1 MWATLW
7 GYINDCCKL
16 KPKYETLMGQ
26 IHLLMVVKLFI
37 YTKILSNYN
46 CGKDFSLIIWVIMV
60 NPSSNSF
67 ANNATPLSHE
77 LSSPVTQGS
86 AASFSNNSLRERLG
100 RNYQQLRFSLEE
112 GWKKATQ
119 DTMLQ
124 TGAII
129 ASAGFIGTAVV
140 VNSAASAQSRSMLLH
155 GLDKIAQVATPFF
168 NLAVWVYSLK
178 AIADCISSVRQI
190 LNIKKNAAL
199 NTTEQSNKI
208 SKLEVYFVRDF
219 LFAISSF
226 VGILQSLAALGI
238 QILQTLAT
246 SLTQSAWGVWLV
258 ASFISLA
265 CNLHD
270 LVKAVRA
277 GDTGKMISA
286 MMAIL
291 IDVSYIAL
299 SIAILFGGAAA
310 SGGALAGAV
319 VAIVTSVTIIKLIYN
334 YNLNKHIA
342 KEAAL
347 KKQLS
352 ERSETDMKRSQP
364 KDPLSVDGVA
374 GKVDEVAP
382 VQRGA
387 VRANNPPSL
396 PPGQSFLHKEF
407 PA

>member
-60 NPSSNSF
+60 NLSSNPF
-67 ANNATPLSHE
+67 ANNAPHE

-119 DTMLQ
+119 YTMLQ

-190 LNIKKNAAL
+190 LNIKKNAAQ

-352 ERSETDMKRSQP
+352 ERSEIDMKGSQP
-364 KDPLSVDGVA
+364 KDSLSVDGVA

-387 VRANNPPSL
+387 VTANTPPFLTPRAELS
-396 PPGQSFLHKEF
+396 
-407 PA
+407 A